1 MIVLLNLNFQYPAG
15 FRSVSVSIL
24 FQNSESSG
32 TVSFGFVF
40 WFFVLKSWNKRKWKA
55 VPHPRLRLLKNNP
68 NSPPANHSQV
78 CHVTFTLNRDE
89 PMGEVK
95 SFAKTSSRSP
105 NIIKRCS
112 HKKARGAALHGT
124 VLETQETPPPRSRE
138 KDSSF
143 DHTNRNPSA
152 LERNII
158 HPSAFFL
165 GRKGVLKAAR
175 HLPEFSHMSRFAPH
189 IWQWSHHPHCLDRP
203 TRMKAK
209 SQQEEYYWCFWNP
222 EVSLFHYFF
231 QRSRGLYF
239 QVPC

>member
-24 FQNSESSG
+24 FQNSELSG
-32 TVSFGFVF
+32 IVSFGFVF
-40 WFFVLKSWNKRKWKA
+40 GFFVLKSWNKRTWKA

-105 NIIKRCS
+105 NIIKRFS
-112 HKKARGAALHGT
+112 HKKAHGAALHGT
-124 VLETQETPPPRSRE
+124 VLETQETPPPPRSRE

-143 DHTNRNPSA
+143 DHTNRNPSIFMHF
-152 LERNII
+152 LEQFECFRKEH
-158 HPSAFFL
+158 HPSFCIFL
-165 GRKGVLKAAR
+165 GGKGVLKAAR
-175 HLPEFSHMSRFAPH
+175 DLPEFSHMSRFAPH

-222 EVSLFHYFF
+222 EPHEM
-231 QRSRGLYF
+231 Q
-239 QVPC
+239 

>member
-124 VLETQETPPPRSRE
+124 VLETQETPPPPGPE
-138 KDSSF
+138 KKTAVSI
-143 DHTNRNPSA
+143 TQIEIPA
-152 LERNII
+152 L
-158 HPSAFFL
+158 
-165 GRKGVLKAAR
+165 
-175 HLPEFSHMSRFAPH
+175 
-189 IWQWSHHPHCLDRP
+189 
-203 TRMKAK
+203 
-209 SQQEEYYWCFWNP
+209 
-222 EVSLFHYFF
+222 
-231 QRSRGLYF
+231 
-239 QVPC
+239 

>member
-24 FQNSESSG
+24 FQNSELSG
-32 TVSFGFVF
+32 IVSFGFVF
-40 WFFVLKSWNKRKWKA
+40 GFFVLKSWNKRTWKA

-105 NIIKRCS
+105 NIIKRFS
-112 HKKARGAALHGT
+112 HKKAHGAALHGT
-124 VLETQETPPPRSRE
+124 VLETQETPPGPE
-138 KDSSF
+138 KKTAVSITQIEIPTSSCIF
-143 DHTNRNPSA
+143 WNNLNA

-165 GRKGVLKAAR
+165 RGRVFWKQ
-175 HLPEFSHMSRFAPH
+175 PDISRNFRTCP
-189 IWQWSHHPHCLDRP
+189 
-203 TRMKAK
+203 
-209 SQQEEYYWCFWNP
+209 
-222 EVSLFHYFF
+222 VSLLISDSDHIIPI
-231 QRSRGLYF
+231 
-239 QVPC
+239 V